1 MVENYTKEI
10 KKSVYHGAV
19 VSVLAVGY
27 TMLGKTLIKM
37 SPPSLSN
44 FDIEDGVKLVGI
56 VALSDFTK
64 DYLIKQ
70 KIIPNNI

>member
-1 MVENYTKEI
+1 MVENYTKDI
-10 KKSVYHGAV
+10 KESVYHDAV
-19 VSVLAVGY
+19 MSALAIGY

-37 SPPSLSN
+37 STPSLSK
-44 FDIEDGVKLVGI
+44 FDIEDSVKLVDI
-56 VALSDFTK
+56 IALSDFMK

>member
-1 MVENYTKEI
+1 MVENYTKYI
-10 KKSVYHGAV
+10 KESIYHGAV
-19 VSVLAVGY
+19 VSGLAIGY

-37 SPPSLSN
+37 SPPSLSK
-44 FDIEDGVKLVGI
+44 FDIEDSIKLVDI

-70 KIIPNNI
+70 RIIPDNI